1 MRQCGIVIVV
11 KEPDMVP
18 KLRKTLLALA
28 AAAAAFSAFGRA
40 TLHTPGQKSADLAPN
55 AGRDAYQQIVQNQ
68 CVTNWLQHNNP
79 SPCEKVFL
87 ADTKADS
94 IGYALLADPDGGAHY
109 LLIPTQTMT
118 STDSGELLDPNLP
131 NYFAEA
137 WHSRDLLSKFIG
149 HEVPRTDVGL
159 VVTTPA
165 TRTQNQFHIHIE
177 CLRQDVADSLKAT
190 ADKVT
195 DVWSPVTVAGF
206 PFQAVRLSVQG
217 LEVASP
223 FELVANLSPDA
234 RHHVGNYTLVIAGVQ
249 YQSGPGFII
258 LTGTGPSGDLLL
270 DSGCAVAGGG
280 S

>member
-1 MRQCGIVIVV
+1 MHRHMIP
-11 KEPDMVP
+11 E
-18 KLRKTLLALA
+18 LRKTLFALA
-28 AAAAAFSAFGRA
+28 AAVAAFSAVGRG
-40 TLHTPGQKSADLAPN
+40 TLHMPGQKSADLPPN
-55 AGRDAYQQIVQNQ
+55 LGRDAYQQIVQNQ

-87 ADTKADS
+87 ADAKPDS
-94 IGYALLADPDGGAHY
+94 TGYALLADPDGGAHY

-137 WHSRDLLSKFIG
+137 WHGRELLSKYIG
-149 HEVPRTDVGL
+149 HAVPRTDVGL
-159 VVTTPA
+159 AVATAA

-177 CLRQDVADSLKAT
+177 CLRQEVVDSLKAS
-190 ADKVT
+190 ADRVT

-206 PFQAVRLSVQG
+206 PFQAVRLSIQG
-217 LEVASP
+217 LEVSNP

-234 RHHVGNYTLVIAGVQ
+234 RHHVGNYTVVIAGVQ
-249 YQSGPGFII
+249 YQSGPGFIV
-258 LTGTGPSGDLLL
+258 LAGNGPSGDLLL
-270 DSGCAVAGGG
+270 DPGCMVAGGG